1 MSSFMNLPV
10 AAIQACDEQ
19 WSSKGAE
26 FVTPPIDRGPEIR
39 CYMRDPD
46 GYIIEVGQCTGLLEW
61 YWPRSGP
68 KICPAEAT
76 KRRVCRADGADPLW
90 PGIASTCRDASGEC
104 YGPGCDGR
112 RDSAWAKPGCG
123 DYP

>member
-1 MSSFMNLPV
+1 MNLRV
-10 AAIQACDEQ
+10 ADIQACYEQ

-26 FVTPPIDRGPEIR
+26 FVTPPIDRGAGIR

-46 GYIIEVGQCTGLLEW
+46 AYVIEVSPLDCSNGI
-61 YWPRSGP
+61 WPRSGP

-76 KRRVCRADGADPLW
+76 ERRVCRADGADPLW
-90 PGIASTCRDASGEC
+90 PGIASPCRDASGEC
-104 YGPGCDGR
+104 YGPSCDGP